1 MKLYVTMTDK
11 FMSGWAHARGMINKY
26 IVICDN
32 WDDAV
37 IIEKNAR
44 KRSEMK
50 YININITKPKN
61 KPGYLLTFKK
71 FSELGEIWTKE

>member
-11 FMSGWAHARGMINKY
+11 FMSGWGHAREMINKY

-32 WDDAV
+32 WNDAE

-44 KRSEMK
+44 KRPEMK
-50 YININITKPKN
+50 YININITKPKK
-61 KPGYLLTFKK
+61 KPGYLLTFEN